1 MALASPS
8 REDNIFLGSVKDNIG
23 HTEAASGVAGVIKS
37 LLMMQYKTIPKQ
49 ANFKSLNPRIQASS
63 SEQITVPRVT
73 QLWTA
78 HRQIALVN
86 NYGAAGSNVAI
97 VLRAHSSPRS
107 RSGTETSLGART
119 PTSIVSPILLSA
131 KTANSLQS
139 YMEKI
144 NLHLREV
151 ENSFES
157 VAYNIARNHNPSFE
171 HRLAFIAADEENAMS
186 VLSSSSAATNGSAVR
201 PGKNPVVLCFG
212 GQTSRSV
219 SVSIELY
226 ERCDI
231 FKNRLVS
238 PACYLGLPLVFT
250 NLDSG
255 RV

>member
-8 REDNIFLGSVKDNIG
+8 REDKIFLGSVKDNIG

-49 ANFKSLNPRIQASS
+49 ANFKSLNPRIEASA
-63 SEQITVPRVT
+63 SEQITVPNVT

-78 HRQIALVN
+78 QSRIALVN
-86 NYGAAGSNVAI
+86 NYGAAGSNVAV
-97 VLRAHSSPRS
+97 VLRAYSSHSSHS
-107 RSGTETSLGART
+107 RTDTSLGTQT

-139 YMEKI
+139 YLDML
-144 NLHLREV
+144 NLHLRKV
-151 ENSFES
+151 ENSFEN

-186 VLSSSSAATNGSAVR
+186 VLSSSSAAMNGTAVR
-201 PGKNPVVLCFG
+201 PTKKSVVLCFG
-212 GQTSRSV
+212 GQTNRSV

-226 ERCDI
+226 KRCDL

-238 PACYLGLPLVFT
+238 TACYL
-250 NLDSG
+250 D
-255 RV
+255 